1 MGGHQ
6 RGRDLPSFLREV
18 LARADSDR
26 LKQLATPRQSSGI
39 SAGLLSRA
47 RSMLKG
53 NYTQAEVANLLGV
66 SVSALPRHQ
75 RLILCKEECLGQM
88 LQAFLFLFANI

>member
-1 MGGHQ
+1 MLKFG
-6 RGRDLPSFLREV
+6 LYILLREI

-26 LKQLATPRQSSGI
+26 LKQLATPRQPSGI
-39 SAGLLSRA
+39 SAGLLARA

-66 SVSALPRHQ
+66 SVSSLSKALN
-75 RLILCKEECLGQM
+75 
-88 LQAFLFLFANI
+88 A